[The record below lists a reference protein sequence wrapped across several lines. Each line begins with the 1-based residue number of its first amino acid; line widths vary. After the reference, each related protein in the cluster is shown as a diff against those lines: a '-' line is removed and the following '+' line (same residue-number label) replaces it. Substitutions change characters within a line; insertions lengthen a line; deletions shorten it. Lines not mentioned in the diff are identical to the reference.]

1 MRVCIRLC
9 TCVHACICELVDVE
23 LMDITEQLAELHQKE
38 HMKVLFPAELQLP
51 VLMSS
56 G

>member
-1 MRVCIRLC
+1 MS
-9 TCVHACICELVDVE
+9 ALVDVE
-23 LMDITEQLAELHQKE
+23 LMDITEQLTELHQNKNMTLLISSE
-38 HMKVLFPAELQLP
+38 MQLP